1 MIRSLFRFYAPVTIL
16 ALALMTVSLQ
26 AQPAPTIDLLRQAYG
41 TLAVA
46 NHNYDGHRVRA
57 MQEIEIAARSLR
69 MGLRGDAWVRQPQLV
84 SNEQLRIARGM
95 LAQAGAGL
103 RGSARRHVDRAIS
116 QINIALRIQ

>member
-57 MQEIEIAARSLR
+57 MQEIEVAARALR

-84 SNEQLRIARGM
+84 SDEQLRIARGM
-95 LAQAGAGL
+95 LAQARGGL